1 MTLNKLKLFSISI
14 IFLLFANLNLSAQL
28 RYYDNQADYIIIT
41 HSQFAAALQPFVDWR
56 QSKNLNVKVVELQQ
70 IYSEFAD
77 STKSNSIRAFVSY
90 ALAYW
95 DDPKPRYILLVGGTK
110 LLPSYKLPSRF
121 VNYANGKEDSVSID
135 ELYSVNLYDSDTKPD
150 ICLGRFPVNNDEEL
164 NNVIAKTM
172 NFEDSLTFK
181 YYPTDFMI
189 LTDKTDSHM
198 FERSANQFINRSIP
212 LNFYEKTIFASED
225 STIEIT
231 RKRLITGI
239 NDGTL
244 FISYYGHGAPH
255 VWSEYNILTLEDV
268 DSLKRNNLPFIY
280 TSAACSQS
288 FDLPDDS
295 SIVRKLIVSKRSGTV
310 ASINSTGLNYLG
322 EGSYFLISFYAELFK
337 NPDITLGDALLQ
349 AKLLRERNNDPMDS
363 IPRRYTLL
371 GDPALK
377 LPFNTI
383 TQVAKEIDY
392 IPSYYSLE
400 QNYPNPFNP
409 STTIDY
415 SIPTSGFVT
424 INVYNVLGQEVAS
437 LVNEEKQAGV
447 YQVNFNGI
455 DLSSGVYIYKL
466 QAGKFSS
473 TQKMILA
480 K

>member
-14 IFLLFANLNLSAQL
+14 IFLLFANLNLLAQL
-28 RYYDNQADYIIIT
+28 KYYDNQADYIIIT
-41 HSQFAAALQPFVDWR
+41 HSQFATALQPFVDWR

-77 STKSNSIRAFVSY
+77 STKSKSIRAFVSY
-90 ALAYW
+90 TLTYW

-110 LLPSYKLPSRF
+110 LLPSYKVSSRF
-121 VNYANGKEDSVSID
+121 ANYANGKEDSVSID

-164 NNVIAKTM
+164 NNVIAKTI
-172 NFEDSLTFK
+172 NFEDSLTLK
-181 YYPTDFMI
+181 HYPTDFTI
-189 LTDKTDSHM
+189 LTDKTDSTV
-198 FERSANQFINRSIP
+198 FERSANEFINRSIP
-212 LNFYEKTIFASED
+212 SNFYEKTIFASED

-239 NDGTL
+239 NDGAL
-244 FISYYGHGAPH
+244 FFSYYGHGAPH
-255 VWSEYNILTLEDV
+255 VWSKYNLLTLEDV

-288 FDLPDDS
+288 FDMPDDS

-310 ASINSTGLNYLG
+310 ASVNSTGLN
-322 EGSYFLISFYAELFK
+322 FLIAGSNFITSFYQELFK
-337 NPDITLGDALLQ
+337 NQDISMGDALLQ
-349 AKLLRERNNDPMDS
+349 AKLLLESNNAPMDA

-383 TQVAKEIDY
+383 TQVAKEIDD

-409 STTIDY
+409 STTINY
-415 SIPTSGFVT
+415 SIPISGFVT
-424 INVYNVLGQEVAS
+424 IKVYNVLGQEVAS

-447 YQVNFNGI
+447 YQVKFIGI
-455 DLSSGVYIYKL
+455 NISSGVYIYKL
-466 QAGKFSS
+466 QAGKFSA
-473 TQKMILA
+473 TKKLMLL